1 MGALATIVAW
11 VLAAAAFVLVSG
23 ISRGYLCGDPI
34 AARAAGRLRMHHQR
48 RRLFFQQ
55 SPCAYART
63 SRILASLVPSSSL
76 PHVTCRRPIHSAGLT
91 PAPAPQPSTTLRHV
105 DTEAC
110 ARCVPCTPTG
120 PQPELGYTYIHG
132 WGGVLPPRPP
142 WSISRCVP
150 SAQCRAHTSQSHGI
164 HHTTRDLNW
173 GPYSVRGRLYVMPA
187 PQLRRSALL
196 ITALGHWALRSRT
209 TAMPTGGGS
218 TALRSPG
225 SDDSALLSAL
235 FSSRAPLLPPSLPS
249 GRKASFFL
257 GHLPR
262 IMRTGSPSLF
272 ALLTKRHGPVF
283 KVGKNTQG

>member
-1 MGALATIVAW
+1 MTQSRRGQQGACACTTNDDACFFSSPPAPTRAPLASSPHSSL
-11 VLAAAAFVLVSG
+11 LA
-23 ISRGYLCGDPI
+23 RYL
-34 AARAAGRLRMHHQR
+34 
-48 RRLFFQQ
+48 
-55 SPCAYART
+55 T
-63 SRILASLVPSSSL
+63 SR
-76 PHVTCRRPIHSAGLT
+76 HVTCRRPIHSAGLT

-150 SAQCRAHTSQSHGI
+150 GAQCRAHTYQSHGI

-235 FSSRAPLLPPSLPS
+235 YSSRAPLLPPSLPS

>member
-1 MGALATIVAW
+1 MGRGASPPPP
-11 VLAAAAFVLVSG
+11 LVHLQV
-23 ISRGYLCGDPI
+23 R
-34 AARAAGRLRMHHQR
+34 
-48 RRLFFQQ
+48 
-55 SPCAYART
+55 
-63 SRILASLVPSSSL
+63 
-76 PHVTCRRPIHSAGLT
+76 
-91 PAPAPQPSTTLRHV
+91 
-105 DTEAC
+105 
-110 ARCVPCTPTG
+110 
-120 PQPELGYTYIHG
+120 
-132 WGGVLPPRPP
+132 
-142 WSISRCVP
+142 
-150 SAQCRAHTSQSHGI
+150 AQCTVSCTHLPVPWDTSFIAPPSKL
-164 HHTTRDLNW
+164 RDV
-173 GPYSVRGRLYVMPA
+173 PHAFTYSVRGRLYVMPA

-235 FSSRAPLLPPSLPS
+235 YSSRAPLLPPSLPS